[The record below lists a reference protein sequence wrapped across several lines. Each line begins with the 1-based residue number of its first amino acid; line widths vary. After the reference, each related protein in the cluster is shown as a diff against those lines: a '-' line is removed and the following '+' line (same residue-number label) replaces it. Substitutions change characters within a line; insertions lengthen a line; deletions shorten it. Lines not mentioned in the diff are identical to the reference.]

1 MPRMPA
7 MLAMPNGNEMPDGRR
22 WGWTIFKRNPDRG
35 YGWKI
40 LRDKMDHAH
49 GHDFICN
56 GERIRTTIPM
66 KERGVADL
74 VADMSNMGF
83 QGGQLGTSLK
93 VWKRMLDEDVTIFLG
108 LAGAMVPAGLGEF
121 IAYLLRERKV
131 DCLVSTGA
139 NLFHDLCEGLGIV
152 HYQGS
157 ACTDDAYLNECKIDR
172 IYDVFVSEIELHKA
186 DNHISK
192 FVKSLDPSRR
202 YSSRELMY
210 MVGEGLPDTTIL
222 GAAHKANVPVFVPA
236 IGDSSWGIGM
246 VMALREGCSIM
257 VDGIK
262 DVDEITQMVEKSAQ
276 TGVIYIGGGVP
287 KNFIQQTEVIAEL
300 IGDYSG
306 GHSYAIQY
314 TTDAPHW
321 GGLSGCTFEE
331 AVSWGKVKKEA
342 SKVQVFSD
350 ATITVPLVVQA
361 LRESGVERKSI
372 PVFDWGKDGLKLEY
386 EKR

>member
-1 MPRMPA
+1 
-7 MLAMPNGNEMPDGRR
+7 
-22 WGWTIFKRNPDRG
+22 
-35 YGWKI
+35 
-40 LRDKMDHAH
+40 MDHIH
-49 GHDFICN
+49 GHSHDFICN
-56 GERIRTTIPM
+56 GEKIRTTIPM
-66 KERGVADL
+66 KARGVADL
-74 VADMSNMGF
+74 VTDMGKMGF
-83 QGGQLGTSLK
+83 QGGQLGASLK
-93 VWKRMLDEDVTIFLG
+93 VWKRMHDEDVTIFLG

-157 ACTDDAYLNECKIDR
+157 ACADDAYLNECKIDR

-186 DNHISK
+186 DIHISN
-192 FVKSLDPSRR
+192 FVKSLDPARR

-210 MVGEGLPDTTIL
+210 MAGKDLPDTTIL
-222 GAAHKANVPVFVPA
+222 GAAHKAGVPIFVPA
-236 IGDSSWGIGM
+236 FGDSSWGIGM
-246 VMALREGCSIM
+246 VMALREGHSVM

-361 LRESGVERKSI
+361 LRESGHLRGSV
-372 PVFDWGKDGLKLEY
+372 PVFDWREEGLELRY
-386 EKR
+386 EKGNQ

>member
-1 MPRMPA
+1 MSLLVYKAGQRI
-7 MLAMPNGNEMPDGRR
+7 
-22 WGWTIFKRNPDRG
+22 IFIIHQGFSVENCLDV
-35 YGWKI
+35 
-40 LRDKMDHAH
+40 DDMDHTH
-49 GHDFICN
+49 NFICN

-74 VADMSNMGF
+74 VEDMGRMGF

-93 VWKRMLDEDVTIFLG
+93 IWKRMLEEDVTIFLG

-121 IAYLLRERKV
+121 IAYLIRERKV

-157 ACTDDAYLNECKIDR
+157 ACADDAYLNECKIDR

-192 FVKSLDPSRR
+192 FVKGLDPERR
-202 YSSRELMY
+202 YSSRELMDL
-210 MVGEGLPDTTIL
+210 VGKGLPETTIL
-222 GAAHKANVPVFVPA
+222 GAAHKAGVPIFVPA
-236 IGDSSWGIGM
+236 MADSSWGIGM
-246 VMALREGCSIM
+246 VMALREGCRVM

-262 DVDEITQMVEKSAQ
+262 DVDEITSMVEKSNQ

-300 IGDYSG
+300 IGDYTG
-306 GHSYAIQY
+306 GHSFAIQY

-342 SKVQVFSD
+342 KRVQVFSD
-350 ATITVPLVVQA
+350 ATISVPLVVQA
-361 LRESGVERKSI
+361 LRQSGCGRKSI
-372 PVFDWGKDGLKLEY
+372 PRFNWEAESLKLEY
-386 EKR
+386 EKT

>member
-1 MPRMPA
+1 
-7 MLAMPNGNEMPDGRR
+7 
-22 WGWTIFKRNPDRG
+22 
-35 YGWKI
+35 
-40 LRDKMDHAH
+40 MDHGHGH
-49 GHDFICN
+49 GHDFSCS
-56 GERIRTTIPM
+56 GEKIRTTIPM
-66 KERGVADL
+66 KDRGVADL
-74 VADMSNMGF
+74 VKDMGRMGF
-83 QGGQLGTSLK
+83 QGGQLGASLG
-93 VWKRMLDEDVTIFLG
+93 VWERMIDEDVTIFLG

-157 ACTDDAYLNECKIDR
+157 ACANDALLNEQKIDR
-172 IYDVFVSEIELHKA
+172 IYDVFVSEVELHKV
-186 DNHISK
+186 DVYISD
-192 FVKSLDPSRR
+192 FVKGLDEGHR
-202 YSSRELMY
+202 YSSRELMHLL
-210 MVGEGLPDTTIL
+210 GRDLPDTTIL
-222 GAAHKANVPVFVPA
+222 GAAHKSGVPIFVPA
-236 IGDSSWGIGM
+236 LGDSSIGIGM
-246 VMALREGCSIM
+246 VMSYREGRRIM
-257 VDGIK
+257 VDQIK
-262 DVDEITQMVEKSAQ
+262 DVDEITRMVEKSSQ

-331 AVSWGKVKKEA
+331 AVSWGKVKREA

-361 LRESGVERKSI
+361 LRASGKRRKSV
-372 PVFDWGKDGLKLEY
+372 PVFEWKENGLELRY
-386 EKR
+386 ETR

>member
-1 MPRMPA
+1 MK
-7 MLAMPNGNEMPDGRR
+7 D
-22 WGWTIFKRNPDRG
+22 RN
-35 YGWKI
+35 
-40 LRDKMDHAH
+40 
-49 GHDFICN
+49 
-56 GERIRTTIPM
+56 
-66 KERGVADL
+66 VADL
-74 VADMSNMGF
+74 VKDMGRMGF
-83 QGGQLGTSLK
+83 QGGQLGTSLR
-93 VWKRMLDEDVTIFLG
+93 VWERMLEDDVTIFLG

-157 ACTDDAYLNECKIDR
+157 ACADDAQLNEQKIDR

-186 DNHISK
+186 DNHISR
-192 FVKSLDPSRR
+192 FVKSLDPERR

-210 MVGEGLPDTTIL
+210 MVGKDLPQTTIL
-222 GAAHKANVPVFVPA
+222 GAAHKAGVPIFVPA

-257 VDGIK
+257 VDQIR
-262 DVDEITQMVEKSAQ
+262 DVNEITQMVEKSNQ

-331 AVSWGKVKKEA
+331 AVSWGKVKREA

-361 LRESGVERKSI
+361 LRASGKRRKSV
-372 PVFDWGKDGLKLEY
+372 PVFDWSGKELELRY
-386 EKR
+386 ERK

>member
-1 MPRMPA
+1 MEHVH
-7 MLAMPNGNEMPDGRR
+7 N
-22 WGWTIFKRNPDRG
+22 
-35 YGWKI
+35 
-40 LRDKMDHAH
+40 
-49 GHDFICN
+49 HDYTCN
-56 GERIRTTIPM
+56 GERVRTTIPM
-66 KERGVADL
+66 KARGVADL

-83 QGGQLGTSLK
+83 QGGQLGASLG

-157 ACTDDAYLNECKIDR
+157 ACADDAYLNECKIDR

-186 DNHISK
+186 DQHISQ
-192 FVKSLDPSRR
+192 FVKRLNPTRR

-210 MVGEGLPDTTIL
+210 MMGKDLPDTTIL
-222 GAAHKANVPVFVPA
+222 GAAYEAGVPVFVPA
-236 IGDSSWGIGM
+236 LADSSWGIGM
-246 VMALREGCSIM
+246 VMALREGHSVM

-262 DVDEITQMVEKSAQ
+262 DVDEITSMVEKSSK

-300 IGDYSG
+300 IGDYTG

-350 ATITVPLVVQA
+350 ATITVPLIVQA
-361 LRESGVERKSI
+361 LRESGCQQRSV
-372 PVFDWGKDGLKLEY
+372 PVFEWSEKGLKLRY
-386 EKR
+386 EKDR

>member
-1 MPRMPA
+1 
-7 MLAMPNGNEMPDGRR
+7 
-22 WGWTIFKRNPDRG
+22 
-35 YGWKI
+35 
-40 LRDKMDHAH
+40 MDHIQ
-49 GHDFICN
+49 GHDFICK
-56 GERIRTTIPM
+56 GERTRTTIPM
-66 KERGVADL
+66 KPRGVADL
-74 VADMSNMGF
+74 VEDMSKMGF
-83 QGGQLGTSLK
+83 QGGQLGSSLK
-93 VWKRMLDEDVTIFLG
+93 IWKRMMEEDVTIFLG

-121 IAYLLRERKV
+121 IAYLIRERRI

-157 ACTDDAYLNECKIDR
+157 ACADDAYLNECKIDR

-186 DNHISK
+186 DVHISE
-192 FVKSLDPSRR
+192 FVKSLDPARR

-210 MVGEGLPDTTIL
+210 LVGEGLPDTTIL
-222 GAAHKANVPVFVPA
+222 GAAHKANVPIFVPA

-246 VMALREGCSIM
+246 VMALREGHAVM
-257 VDGIK
+257 VDGIR
-262 DVDEITQMVEKSAQ
+262 DVDEITRMVEMSAE

-314 TTDAPHW
+314 TADSPHW

-331 AVSWGKVKKEA
+331 AVSWGKVKKDA

-361 LRESGVERKSI
+361 LRESGCKRKSV
-372 PVFDWGKDGLKLEY
+372 PVFDWKEEGLKLDY
-386 EKR
+386 ERQ

>member
-1 MPRMPA
+1 MPA
-7 MLAMPNGNEMPDGRR
+7 MLAMPNGNEMPDVRR

-262 DVDEITQMVEKSAQ
+262 DVDEITQMVEKSSQ

-361 LRESGVERKSI
+361 LRESGVERKSV

>member
-1 MPRMPA
+1 
-7 MLAMPNGNEMPDGRR
+7 
-22 WGWTIFKRNPDRG
+22 
-35 YGWKI
+35 
-40 LRDKMDHAH
+40 MDHGH

-56 GERIRTTIPM
+56 GEKIRTTIPM

-74 VADMSNMGF
+74 VADMSKMGF
-83 QGGQLGTSLK
+83 QGGQLGTSLN
-93 VWKRMLDEDVTIFLG
+93 VWKRMLDEEVTIFLG

-186 DNHISK
+186 DKHISK
-192 FVKSLDPSRR
+192 FVKSLDPARR

-210 MVGEGLPDTTIL
+210 MVGKDLPDTTIL
-222 GAAHKANVPVFVPA
+222 GAAHKAGVPIFVPA
-236 IGDSSWGIGM
+236 LGDSSWGIGM
-246 VMALREGCSIM
+246 VMALREGHSVM

-262 DVDEITQMVEKSAQ
+262 DVDEITQMVEKSTQ

-300 IGDYSG
+300 IGDYTG

-361 LRESGVERKSI
+361 LQASGHRRKSY
-372 PVFDWGKDGLKLEY
+372 PVYKWKEEDLELSY
-386 EKR
+386 KKIDEIKIK

>member
-1 MPRMPA
+1 
-7 MLAMPNGNEMPDGRR
+7 
-22 WGWTIFKRNPDRG
+22 
-35 YGWKI
+35 
-40 LRDKMDHAH
+40 MDHNQ
-49 GHDFICN
+49 GHDFICK
-56 GERIRTTIPM
+56 GDKTRTTIPM
-66 KERGVADL
+66 KPRGVADL
-74 VADMSNMGF
+74 VEDMSKMGF
-83 QGGQLGTSLK
+83 QGGQLGSSLSI
-93 VWKRMLDEDVTIFLG
+93 WKRMMEEDVTIFLG

-121 IAYLLRERKV
+121 IAYLIRERRI

-157 ACTDDAYLNECKIDR
+157 ACADDAYLNECKIDR

-186 DNHISK
+186 DTHISE
-192 FVKSLDPSRR
+192 FVKGLDPSRR
-202 YSSRELMY
+202 YTSRELMY
-210 MVGEGLPDTTIL
+210 MVGEGLPETTIL
-222 GAAHKANVPVFVPA
+222 GAAHKARVPIFVPA

-246 VMALREGCSIM
+246 VMALREGHSVM
-257 VDGIK
+257 VDGIR
-262 DVDEITQMVEKSAQ
+262 DVDEITQIVERSAQ

-314 TTDAPHW
+314 TADSPHW

-342 SKVQVFSD
+342 SRVQVFSD

-361 LRESGVERKSI
+361 LRESGFKRKSV
-372 PVFDWGKDGLKLEY
+372 PSFEWKEEGLKLEY
-386 EKR
+386 ERC

>member
-1 MPRMPA
+1 
-7 MLAMPNGNEMPDGRR
+7 
-22 WGWTIFKRNPDRG
+22 
-35 YGWKI
+35 
-40 LRDKMDHAH
+40 MDHGH
-49 GHDFICN
+49 GFVCK
-56 GERIRTTIPM
+56 GEKIRTTIPV
-66 KERGVADL
+66 KDRTVADL
-74 VADMSNMGF
+74 VSDMGSMGF
-83 QGGQLGTSLK
+83 QGGQLGASFR
-93 VWKRMLDEDVTIFLG
+93 VWERMLDEETTIFLG

-157 ACTDDAYLNECKIDR
+157 ACADDAYLNECKIDR
-172 IYDVFVSEIELHKA
+172 IYDVFVSEEEIHKA
-186 DNHISK
+186 DRHISD
-192 FVKSLDPSRR
+192 FVKGLSDTRR

-222 GAAHKANVPVFVPA
+222 GAAHRAGVPVFVPA
-236 IGDSSWGIGM
+236 LGDSSWGIGM
-246 VMALREGCSIM
+246 VMAYRQGHKVM
-257 VDGIK
+257 VDQIQ
-262 DVDEITQMVEKSAQ
+262 DVEEITQVVEKSSQ

-300 IGDYSG
+300 VGNYSG
-306 GHSYAIQY
+306 GHSYALQY

-331 AVSWGKVKKEA
+331 AVSWGKVAREA

-361 LRESGVERKSI
+361 LKASGKKRRSY
-372 PVFDWGKDGLKLEY
+372 PVYDWSEGDLRLRY
-386 EKR
+386 EKS

>member
-1 MPRMPA
+1 
-7 MLAMPNGNEMPDGRR
+7 
-22 WGWTIFKRNPDRG
+22 
-35 YGWKI
+35 
-40 LRDKMDHAH
+40 MDHAH

-262 DVDEITQMVEKSAQ
+262 DVDEITQMVEKSSQ

-361 LRESGVERKSI
+361 LRESDVERKSV
-372 PVFDWGKDGLKLEY
+372 PVFDWGKDGLKLKY

>member
-1 MPRMPA
+1 M
-7 MLAMPNGNEMPDGRR
+7 N
-22 WGWTIFKRNPDRG
+22 
-35 YGWKI
+35 
-40 LRDKMDHAH
+40 H
-49 GHDFICN
+49 GHDFTCN
-56 GERIRTTIPM
+56 GEKIRTTIPM

-74 VADMSNMGF
+74 VADMSKMGF

-93 VWKRMLDEDVTIFLG
+93 VWKRMLDVDVTIFLG

-121 IAYLLRERKV
+121 IAYLLLERKV

-139 NLFHDLCEGLGIV
+139 NLFHDLCEGLGTV
-152 HYQGS
+152 HYQGN
-157 ACTDDAYLNECKIDR
+157 ACADDAYLNECKIDR

-186 DNHISK
+186 DNHISN
-192 FVKSLDPSRR
+192 FVKGLDPARR
-202 YSSRELMY
+202 YSTRELMY
-210 MVGEGLPDTTIL
+210 MVGKDLPDTTIL
-222 GAAHKANVPVFVPA
+222 GAAHKAKVPIFVPA

-246 VMALREGCSIM
+246 VMALREGHSVM

-361 LRESGVERKSI
+361 LRESGHLRKSV
-372 PVFDWGKDGLKLEY
+372 PVFDWKEEGLKLRYKVGGELN
-386 EKR
+386 

>member
-1 MPRMPA
+1 
-7 MLAMPNGNEMPDGRR
+7 
-22 WGWTIFKRNPDRG
+22 
-35 YGWKI
+35 
-40 LRDKMDHAH
+40 MDHAH

-83 QGGQLGTSLK
+83 QGGQLGTSLN

-202 YSSRELMY
+202 YSSRELMH

-262 DVDEITQMVEKSAQ
+262 DVDEITQMVEKSSQ

-361 LRESGVERKSI
+361 LRESGVERKSV
-372 PVFDWGKDGLKLEY
+372 PVFDWGKDGLKLGY

>member
-1 MPRMPA
+1 
-7 MLAMPNGNEMPDGRR
+7 
-22 WGWTIFKRNPDRG
+22 
-35 YGWKI
+35 
-40 LRDKMDHAH
+40 MDHGH

-74 VADMSNMGF
+74 VSDMGKMGF
-83 QGGQLGTSLK
+83 QGGQLGTSLG
-93 VWKRMLDEDVTIFLG
+93 VWQRMLDEDVTIFLG

-152 HYQGS
+152 HYRGS
-157 ACTDDAYLNECKIDR
+157 ACADDAYLNECKIDR

-192 FVKSLDPSRR
+192 FVKGLDPNHR
-202 YSSRELMY
+202 YSSREIMHL
-210 MVGEGLPDTTIL
+210 VGEGLPDTTIL
-222 GAAHKANVPVFVPA
+222 GAAHKAGVPIFVPA
-236 IGDSSWGIGM
+236 LGDSSWGIGM
-246 VMALREGCSIM
+246 VMALREGCSVM
-257 VDGIK
+257 VDQIK
-262 DVDEITQMVEKSAQ
+262 DVDEITRMVEKSAK

-306 GHSYAIQY
+306 GHSYALQY

-361 LRESGVERKSI
+361 LRDSGKKRKSV
-372 PVFDWGKDGLKLEY
+372 PRFDWTEGGLDLRY
-386 EKR
+386 EQL